1 MLCNIYIYIHNIYRY
16 AFLDKYEDGTKLCE
30 DSIWYKRPVCLE
42 VVSKRV
48 EACRSMSSVSRR
60 ISLLVMSRATFR
72 NNAPS

>member
-16 AFLDKYEDGTKLCE
+16 AFLDRYKDGTKLCE

-48 EACRSMSSVSRR
+48 SCEPLNFTLVYVSCY
-60 ISLLVMSRATFR
+60 FQK
-72 NNAPS
+72 